1 MFEKYLNENKLPI
14 MDNQTFDRITKDI
27 GREKFR
33 TELAEYIAKVR
44 PPFPLKKISQKNMIL
59 SFQSLLKQDVWK
71 YVEPKEQTVKEVFE
85 KYDDYTYPYN
95 KIGLGLINAP
105 STFNSVS
112 DFFHNSLRLDCSSYS
127 FKSPIDVWNNGTA
140 KEIWGCLGPIW
151 RGINNVKLKK
161 DADGNEQ
168 YIGGVLNEKSY
179 MSAFRLQTYIATQF
193 KPTVA
198 KAVYEMTDAEKVLD
212 TSCGWGDRLAGF
224 YTSSAKEYI
233 GCDPNPNTYAQY
245 MNQVYEYEK
254 LLGNRTPIVKEERDY
269 FTINASKKVTI
280 HRCGAEDLPWDEI
293 EDIDCAFTSP
303 PYFSTEKYNEGG
315 ECMEDQSWHKFSEYE
330 SWRDDFFLPVSIN
343 SFKSLSETGHMFINI
358 MDPTVK
364 GKRYRSCDELVD
376 ELQDNFVGQIGM
388 RIMQR
393 PQGRAKF
400 KTKEELDEFM
410 NKLYIENIWCFSKV
424 EKDYFKHSRMETLE
438 KWLV

>member
-33 TELAEYIAKVR
+33 TELAEHIAKVR
-44 PPFPLKKISQKNMIL
+44 PPFPLKKISQKDMIL

-85 KYDDYTYPYN
+85 KYDDYKYPYN

-198 KAVYEMTDAEKVLD
+198 KAVYEITDAKKVLD

>member
-14 MDNQTFDRITKDI
+14 MDNQTFDRVTKDI

-33 TELAEYIAKVR
+33 TELAEHIAKVR
-44 PPFPLKKISQKNMIL
+44 PPFPLKKISQKDMIL

-85 KYDDYTYPYN
+85 KYDDYKYPYN

-198 KAVYEMTDAEKVLD
+198 KAVYEMTDAKKVLD

>member
-14 MDNQTFDRITKDI
+14 MDNQTFDRVTKDI

-33 TELAEYIAKVR
+33 TELAEHIAKVR
-44 PPFPLKKISQKNMIL
+44 PPFPLKKISQKDMIL
-59 SFQSLLKQDVWK
+59 SFQSLVKQDVWK

-85 KYDDYTYPYN
+85 KYDDYKYPYN

-168 YIGGVLNEKSY
+168 YVGGVLNEKSY

-198 KAVYEMTDAEKVLD
+198 KAVYEITDAKKVLD

-343 SFKSLSETGHMFINI
+343 SFKSLSKTGHMFINI
-358 MDPTVK
+358 MDPTIK

>member
-14 MDNQTFDRITKDI
+14 MDNQTFDRVTKDI

-33 TELAEYIAKVR
+33 TELAEHIAKVR
-44 PPFPLKKISQKNMIL
+44 PPFPLKKISQKDMIL
-59 SFQSLLKQDVWK
+59 SFQSLVKQDVWK

-85 KYDDYTYPYN
+85 KYDDYKYPYN
-95 KIGLGLINAP
+95 RFGLGLINAP

-127 FKSPIDVWNNGTA
+127 FKSPIDVWNNGTS

-198 KAVYEMTDAEKVLD
+198 KAVYEITDAKKVLD